1 VKKKYGGW
9 EKKSSTLKLPNGPG
23 PLCFFPILHS
33 RFSISVSQLQSATT
47 SLLTHRR
54 RLLRSSS
61 GLNIISVAFRIPH
74 KRRELLVRVL
84 STQRSSSS
92 LSATPSS
99 FNRGISFSLC
109 NLSTLLLQSLL
120 CFLSDLGFCV

>member
-33 RFSISVSQLQSATT
+33 RFSTSVSQLQSATT

-61 GLNIISVAFRIPH
+61 GLNIISAASSI
-74 KRRELLVRVL
+74 EISTSL
-84 STQRSSSS
+84 STVTSSTLPLYFPSFAS
-92 LSATPSS
+92 LSTPHRDCVI
-99 FNRGISFSLC
+99 NNIDLYL
-109 NLSTLLLQSLL
+109 NLTKKP
-120 CFLSDLGFCV
+120 